1 MVRKFLLPLAIFV
14 LITPCFAFGQRD
26 VILELEGR
34 YWFTDLKGTIKIT
47 EADIGTDIDLKEDL
61 DIKGEGYP
69 EVRLT
74 WYTGKNSSI
83 RAAYTQVE
91 YEGEADLQRTIE
103 FKGETYTV
111 GTRILTDAD
120 LKYLRIG
127 WAWQFINI
135 GKGFLKLGTLVEGIG
150 FRVDASLEA
159 PNLSPPVKESEKI
172 VFGLP
177 TIGVALDINP
187 HRMLNIFAEGSG
199 MYAGSYGYAY
209 DCEAGIKLIPIKI
222 LSILGGY
229 RLLDFKAKND
239 PDYVKVRVHGPFVGV
254 TVRF

>member
-1 MVRKFLLPLAIFV
+1 MLRKFLLGLVIFV
-14 LITPCFAFGQRD
+14 FTPWIAFAQKD
-26 VILELEGR
+26 VTLEFEGR
-34 YWFTDLKGTIKIT
+34 YWFTDLTGKIKVT
-47 EADIGTDIDLKEDL
+47 QNDIGTDVDLKNDL
-61 DIKGEGYP
+61 GIKDENFP
-69 EVRLT
+69 EARIT
-74 WYTGKNSSI
+74 WYTGPKSKI
-83 RAAYTQVE
+83 RLAYTQVN
-91 YEGEADLQRTIE
+91 YEGDENLGRTIE
-103 FKGETYTV
+103 FHGKTYNV
-111 GTRILTDAD
+111 GTRVVTDVD
-120 LKYLRIG
+120 GKYLRLG

-150 FRVDASLEA
+150 FWVDASLEA
-159 PNLSPPVKESEKI
+159 PNLSPPVKESAKI

-199 MYAGSYGYAY
+199 IFAGSYGYGY

-229 RLLDFKAKND
+229 RLLEFKAKDD
-239 PDYVKVRVHGPFVGV
+239 PDYVKVRVHGPFAGV